1 MFFFYL
7 NITMYKDNAEGKM
20 KAILRILE
28 DKFPLPMPVSEITS
42 GVNISAEKV
51 ESFLR
56 FLAKYGFVTYEEERK
71 IATIHA
77 DFLSL
82 KE

>member
-1 MFFFYL
+1 
-7 NITMYKDNAEGKM
+7 MYKDNAEGKM

-42 GVNISAEKV
+42 RVNISVEKV

-56 FLAKYGFVTYEEERK
+56 FLAKYRFVTYDEERK

>member
-7 NITMYKDNAEGKM
+7 KIAMYKDKAEEKM
-20 KAILRILE
+20 KSIIRILE
-28 DKFPLPMPVSEITS
+28 DQFPLPVSVSEITS
-42 GVNISAEKV
+42 GVNISAGNVK
-51 ESFLR
+51 SFLR

>member
-1 MFFFYL
+1 
-7 NITMYKDNAEGKM
+7 MYRDKAEENM

-28 DKFPLPMPVSEITS
+28 DKFPLPVSVPEITS

-51 ESFLR
+51 ELFLR
-56 FLAKYGFVTYEEERK
+56 FLAKYGFVTYDEEKK